1 MANPCRGDVEGNFLI
16 VSDGNCINVNI
27 WIKTG
32 AIDSILQAMNQ
43 QTGGGH
49 GGQQGYNR
57 GGYRGRGGH
66 RGGYQPHYQHK

>member
-32 AIDSILQAMNQ
+32 AIDSILQALNQ
-43 QTGGGH
+43 QTGSGH
-49 GGQQGYNR
+49 GQQSHGGR
-57 GGYRGRGGH
+57 GGYRGGRGGY
-66 RGGYQPHYQHK
+66 RGGYQSHYQK